1 MSAAQGKSLPRI
13 AKVGYLTS
21 NDDNAKFR
29 QVYGERVDNY
39 NQDLEKTRKRMVE
52 INTKLKEIDAK
63 EKEINGKTR
72 EELESGFTKE
82 NKTTKPAAQGQ
93 AKSTAKTTN
102 DKDKTQP
109 TTAKDKT
116 QLPATNDKTQT
127 PATKDKNQPPAT
139 NEKNQPSDTKD
150 KTQPKQGKDNLKSER
165 AAPKESDPLDNIHRP
180 TLDPRM
186 SLLLPLYKEKRKLKD
201 EYTRLK
207 EKTTKIQTKKSY
219 VKKKD
224 EDVQVR
230 ENILSN
236 VHVTQEYIKNRKTID
251 RNTKSLHRSMA
262 NMGQKSTEELQKL
275 KQLRKGFYL
284 DILENTSQVK
294 TAFNMHEKKY
304 NIDHIILAEN
314 EHKKDQD
321 LKYRQAKDRVRHL
334 RALDNP
340 EDPQNN
346 KFLKE
351 SGYTTFHFGDQ
362 AAIIP
367 PQDISRSPGRVT
379 NKVEIDKKD
388 QDSKNDQTKPKANAD
403 TNIIKPKT
411 DLNANT
417 VKPKTDPDTN
427 TVKPKTDLNPNTVK
441 PKTDPDANTV
451 KQKTD
456 PNTFKPKTDPDAN
469 MVKPKTDLNANTV
482 KPKTDPDA
490 NTVKPKTDATTNIT
504 NKAKDKQSQDQKLK
518 EDDREF

>member
-29 QVYGERVDNY
+29 QVYGERMDNY

-82 NKTTKPAAQGQ
+82 NKNTKPAAQGQ

-109 TTAKDKT
+109 PTTAKDKT
-116 QLPATNDKTQT
+116 QPPATNDKTQP
-127 PATKDKNQPPAT
+127 PATKDKNQPLAT
-139 NEKNQPSDTKD
+139 NEKNQPPVKED
-150 KTQPKQGKDNLKSER
+150 KTRPKQGKDNLKSER
-165 AAPKESDPLDNIHRP
+165 ATPKESDPLDNIHRP

-230 ENILSN
+230 ENILSS

-275 KQLRKGFYL
+275 QQLRKGFYL

-294 TAFNMHEKKY
+294 TAFNIHEKKY

-314 EHKKDQD
+314 EHKKEQD

-367 PQDISRSPGRVT
+367 PQDIRRSPGRVT

-388 QDSKNDQTKPKANAD
+388 QDGKKDQTKPKTNAD
-403 TNIIKPKT
+403 TNTIKPKAE
-411 DLNANT
+411 LNDIT
-417 VKPKTDPDTN
+417 SKPKANVDTNTIKPMTDPDAN
-427 TVKPKTDLNPNTVK
+427 TVKPKTDLNP
-441 PKTDPDANTV
+441 
-451 KQKTD
+451 
-456 PNTFKPKTDPDAN
+456 
-469 MVKPKTDLNANTV
+469 NTV